1 MNRAQPTQR
10 NLLRKSTS
18 VAHHVQ
24 PINLK
29 SHSRLLALGLAI
41 ISMAIVLGCP
51 NVGVAEDNTYDTFRS
66 LRSIRALNPS
76 DTPGVAVDFEATVT
90 FVDGMREFLFVQ
102 NGQDAIF
109 VFRPDFANTNVRP
122 NQRVRVRGR
131 LAKGDLLPI
140 VADPVVTVLG
150 DGNPPT
156 PEDVAVIGIE
166 HDCRYLNFEFEILQ
180 TSVGATETFLYAK
193 TESNKD
199 VCIAVQHPDGTVLPN
214 VSRIAGNR
222 VQCAGVLGL
231 EIEGGAFREPGY
243 IGNTIAGY
251 KILCSSPD
259 ALKIIAQDN
268 KLADS
273 KPAQTVALSFL
284 AQDDFPEG
292 RFLTFGQICLVDH
305 AEPKG
310 FVISDGSVFKRFKL
324 HSTNGL
330 EAGMVV
336 RVGGKKSNA
345 PNGQSQFEVDY
356 LRHLTLSEFP
366 SLELSSVKSAV
377 ETFAPDRRIAIEGTP
392 LRVEDR
398 DNGPHLIL
406 GEGKSTVAV
415 QFQDA
420 AIDSLAALDPSI
432 AGKVRVTGVTKT
444 DDRCDFKLVV
454 VRPDDAQL
462 LESKTSVSRMVAI
475 GLGSL
480 LAICGLAAIWI
491 RLLKSQVAQKQRFEC
506 IFDNAGCPIVV
517 FNGNLEIVDANQL
530 TADMTGYTKAQ
541 LRSMSVTQ
549 IDPHLPKDQ
558 VMGMLAQTM
567 KNQDVAIFPTKVQTQ
582 DKRILDVEVHCR
594 NLSASEDPNK
604 AAFIA
609 IFPDTTERKRYENE
623 LKEARDEAIKANLAK
638 SQFVAS
644 MSHELRTPLNGVI
657 GMTQLLESTELTPT
671 QADYLAACKSSGETL
686 LTVIGDV
693 LDFSKMEAGKME
705 LEPQETNLIPF
716 VENVVRAT
724 SLQPGTRHVDLASF
738 VDPRLG
744 RSVMVDSDRLR
755 QVLFNI
761 IGNAAKFTS
770 QGSITVTANCSEV
783 TDQYADVRFVVS
795 DTGIGIPQEKIAGLF
810 EAFEQYDSSTT
821 RQYGGTGLGLAI
833 CRQIVELMDGQIYA
847 QSVEG
852 KGSDFIVEV
861 RLPFT
866 SEGTSNKAD
875 EIEIVPTDQRLAVI
889 GMSDSISKI
898 LREMFEAYQV
908 DASFFSES
916 EQLPKGKFDVVLLN
930 NKGDVESAGKFVKQ
944 QRALFSNDA
953 PMVIPVVPPNCVVEQ
968 QQWESQGVEGPIF
981 KPFTQTRFVQPI
993 VSRQERGEQPGTERW
1008 SATNVANRTLRVL
1021 ICEDN
1026 TVNQMFAKE
1035 ICRRAG
1041 IEVVICGNGQIG
1053 IDTLA
1058 SDSKFDAIFMDCH
1071 MPVMDGFE
1079 VTRKI
1084 QEMIQMGSI
1093 PELPVIALTANALAG
1108 DRDRCLEAGMV
1119 DYLAKPFV
1127 IKDFLEKLHT
1137 HATEPSQVEQV
1148 NSDSAQSAQSGAPV
1162 FDLENLTSQFDDRAF
1177 ALNIASH
1184 FISTFPEYRAEIED
1198 CLNEQNAKQTL
1209 SLAHRLKGSAATV
1222 KADRITSIAFEI
1234 ESAAQNSR
1242 LEQIQAQVSELL
1254 SEFDNFVNAVRD
1266 ERSVC

>member
-1 MNRAQPTQR
+1 MNQLKPEQR
-10 NLLRKSTS
+10 KQSCSIPLAMNYPRIVILGIAW
-18 VAHHVQ
+18 VAVT
-24 PINLK
+24 
-29 SHSRLLALGLAI
+29 LAPAW
-41 ISMAIVLGCP
+41 A
-51 NVGVAEDNTYDTFRS
+51 NVVAGQEVKYTD
-66 LRSIRALNPS
+66 LRSIRALTPS
-76 DTPGVAVDFEATVT
+76 DPLGALVDFEATVT

-102 NGQDAIF
+102 EGQDAIF
-109 VFRPDFANTNVRP
+109 VYRPDVSSVKP
-122 NQRVRVRGR
+122 GQRVQVRGR
-131 LAKGDLLPI
+131 LTKGDLLPI
-140 VADPVVTVLG
+140 VSDSVVTVTG
-150 DGNPPT
+150 TGNLVEPKSNT
-156 PEDVAVIGIE
+156 GIGIE
-166 HDCRYLNFEFEILQ
+166 DDCKYLTFEFDILQ
-180 TSVGATETFLYAK
+180 AVVSAEETLLYAK
-193 TESNKD
+193 TEAKKD
-199 VCIAVQHPDGTVLPN
+199 VCILVRHRAGIEFPN
-214 VSRIAGNR
+214 VSGIAGHR
-222 VQCAGVLGL
+222 IQCRGVLGL
-231 EIEGGAFREPGY
+231 LVSGGAFLEPGKNQHR
-243 IGNTIAGY
+243 IDGY
-251 KILCSSPD
+251 KVFCNSPAD
-259 ALKIIAQDN
+259 LKIVGEN
-268 KLADS
+268 NSTDS
-273 KPAQTVALSFL
+273 GSAPMVGLSFL
-284 AQDDFPEG
+284 ERDDFPEG
-292 RFLTFGQICLVDH
+292 RFLTFAQICLIDYV
-305 AEPKG
+305 ESE
-310 FVISDGSVFKRFKL
+310 FVVFDGSTAIRLKLPSTGNLKPGMIMRIGGIKRQDQ
-324 HSTNGL
+324 
-330 EAGMVV
+330 AGQ
-336 RVGGKKSNA
+336 
-345 PNGQSQFEVDY
+345 PQFEVDY
-356 LRHLTLSEFP
+356 MRHLNLGEFP
-366 SLELSSVKSAV
+366 QPEPITIDHAVK
-377 ETFAPDRRIAIEGTP
+377 TFTPDRRIAVEGRPRRIEN
-392 LRVEDR
+392 R
-398 DNGPHLIL
+398 DGQRYLIL
-406 GEGKSTVAV
+406 AEGDSTIAV
-415 QFQDA
+415 HFQEA
-420 AIDSLAALDPSI
+420 AKDSLTPLDPSI
-432 AGKVRVTGVTKT
+432 AQKVRITGVSKE
-444 DDRCDFKLVV
+444 DQQYGCQLVV
-454 VRPDDAQL
+454 VRPDDVML
-462 LESKTSVSRMVAI
+462 LERKTSVSRMVAI
-475 GLGSL
+475 GLGLL
-480 LAICGLAAIWI
+480 LAVCGLAALWI
-491 RLLKSQVAQKQRFEC
+491 KLLRDKVAQQQRFES
-506 IFDNAGCPIVV
+506 IFDNAGCPIIV
-517 FNGNLEIVDANQL
+517 FNGNLQIIDANQL
-530 TADMTGYTKAQ
+530 AADMTGYSKDE
-541 LRSMSVTQ
+541 LRHMKVSQ
-549 IDPHLPKDQ
+549 IDMHLPEQ
-558 VMGMLAQTM
+558 TVRMQLVQTM
-567 KNQDVAIFPTKVQTQ
+567 RNQTVSIFPTKVSTK
-582 DKRILDVEVHCR
+582 DLKELDVEVHCR
-594 NLSASEDPNK
+594 NLGASEDPDK
-604 AAFIA
+604 ATYIA
-609 IFPDTTERKRYENE
+609 IFPDVTERIKYENE
-623 LKEARDEAIKANLAK
+623 LKEARDEAIKANKSK
-638 SQFVAS
+638 SQFVAA

-671 QADYLAACKSSGETL
+671 QADYLAACRTSGETL